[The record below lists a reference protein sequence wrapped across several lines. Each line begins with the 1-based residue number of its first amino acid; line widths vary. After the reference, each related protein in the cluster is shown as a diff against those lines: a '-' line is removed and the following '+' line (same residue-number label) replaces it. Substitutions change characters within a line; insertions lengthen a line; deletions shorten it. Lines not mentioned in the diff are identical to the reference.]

1 MKARATKR
9 KAEGAAVG
17 ADTRG
22 SRSRSDSPTNVTCPM
37 GSYAS
42 LFLKAPA
49 PASSAKIPVPG
60 VLQDALPPPPPPP
73 LQEQEDNAPHLAAP
87 LELHPTAPRSPKE
100 EEYLAAGKVSYTQ
113 WRNERRKQGRR
124 NVNMMLAHLDEIL
137 PKTFQSS
144 PSPNGAGGRAVG
156 AQGRSLHDVLN
167 DTVRYLKHFKQEAL
181 HKAHGVERAEAVKGS
196 LTSAKS
202 VLCVEV
208 EGGKGDSC
216 TITGLGEGAK
226 SFFKHSPWGDA
237 RGHSLAHFI
246 RCEDLPAFHRLVDAS
261 QKPKSNKGM
270 LGEATG
276 DVGVPVRMMH
286 FSRMA
291 AVDEQGDD
299 WPVKGRLSQSVFARL
314 PSAFAYD
321 PLLDPCPPQDL
332 QDSSGN
338 FTPDVVDPCN
348 ADAAVTCSYVPCS
361 MQLHFV
367 PLSEKG
373 TEPGTPL
380 EGPPSVSGEEDAA
393 WKAVLVSPLNVSS
406 GYTDRCSCC
415 GGGGG
420 TLGGCRR
427 SAIMSLSPPIP
438 VVAEPC
444 AMPMYEAAPSH
455 SWPVSGRSSL
465 PMHSIAV

>member
-1 MKARATKR
+1 
-9 KAEGAAVG
+9 
-17 ADTRG
+17 
-22 SRSRSDSPTNVTCPM
+22 M

-42 LFLKAPA
+42 LFLT
-49 PASSAKIPVPG
+49 AS
-60 VLQDALPPPPPPP
+60 LPPPPPPP
-73 LQEQEDNAPHLAAP
+73 LGVAAKETDDDATLLLAAP
-87 LELHPTAPRSPKE
+87 LELRSKAPKSPKE

-124 NVNMMLAHLDEIL
+124 NMNKMLAHLDEIL

-167 DTVRYLKHFKQEAL
+167 DTVRYFKHIRQEAL

-202 VLCVEV
+202 LLCVEV

-237 RGHSLAHFI
+237 IGHSIAHFI

-261 QKPKSNKGM
+261 KKSQADVNM
-270 LGEATG
+270 LGEAKV
-276 DVGVPVRMMH
+276 DVGVSVRMMH
-286 FSRMA
+286 FSRMPA
-291 AVDEQGDD
+291 GEKQGDAS
-299 WPVKGRLSQSVFARL
+299 PSKGRLSQSDLARL

-321 PLLDPCPPQDL
+321 PLLDPCPTQDL
-332 QDSSGN
+332 QDSPEN

-348 ADAAVTCSYVPCS
+348 ADAAVACSYVPCS
-361 MQLHFV
+361 MQLHLNFI
-367 PLSEKG
+367 PLSETG
-373 TEPGTPL
+373 TEPGTPM
-380 EGPPSVSGEEDAA
+380 EGPPSVGIEEDAV
-393 WKAVLVSPLNVSS
+393 WKAVLVSPLDVNS
-406 GYTDRCSCC
+406 GYTDGCDRCSCC

-427 SAIMSLSPPIP
+427 SAIMSLSPMS

-444 AMPMYEAAPSH
+444 AMHMYQAAPSH
-455 SWPVSGRSSL
+455 PWPFCGRKSL